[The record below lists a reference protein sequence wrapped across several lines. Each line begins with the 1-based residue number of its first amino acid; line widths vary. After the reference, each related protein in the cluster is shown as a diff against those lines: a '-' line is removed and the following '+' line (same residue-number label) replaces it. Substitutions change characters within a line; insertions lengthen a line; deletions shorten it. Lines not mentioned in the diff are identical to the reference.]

1 MEDPMTLEITHPT
14 SRPAE
19 IVDAAALRDLCDA
32 EIHLPGEP
40 GYDDARAPWAASVD
54 QRPAA
59 VAYPRSAEEVSALV
73 RAAAVLGLRV
83 APQSTGHN
91 AGPLAAQGLA
101 DVVLVRLGRLDEI
114 TVDAERRVVRA
125 GAGLVWEPVVE
136 AAAEA
141 GFTVLHGSSPD
152 VGIAGYS
159 LGGGS
164 GWYARKLG
172 LCTNN
177 LVAVELVD
185 AQGRILRADAEH
197 HPDLFWAV
205 RGGGGS
211 FGVVTA
217 LELRMFDF
225 ATTYGGMLFWDVAHT
240 EDVLRTWAAWA
251 VDAPDEVTTSF
262 RVLRVPPL
270 PEVPE
275 IVRGRDIVVIDGA
288 VLADDETARQI
299 LAPLRALEPEVDT
312 FGRVP
317 TRELIR
323 LHMDPEGPTPV
334 ASSTAILHSL
344 PESAIASVLEAV
356 GPGAD
361 TAIDLFELRQLGG
374 ALGRPHPGGG
384 ATSHFEGTFLTLAL
398 GIAMTPER
406 GARAH
411 EEAHALTDTLAPFA
425 NGRNYLNFAENPVD
439 VASFFS
445 QDAWRRLT
453 EVRATVD
460 PSGLFVGNHPVPG
473 AERESGS

>member
-1 MEDPMTLEITHPT
+1 MTIELVHGSAPSTPTTDP
-14 SRPAE
+14 S
-19 IVDAAALRDLCDA
+19 ALRDLCDV
-32 EIHLPGEP
+32 EIHLPGEA
-40 GYDDARAPWAASVD
+40 GYDDARAPWSAAVD

-59 VAYPRSAEEVSALV
+59 VAYPRSAEEVSAVV
-73 RAAAVLGLRV
+73 RAAAALGLRV

-91 AGPLAAQGLA
+91 AGPLAAQDLS
-101 DVVLVRLGRLDEI
+101 DVVLVRVGRLDEI
-114 TVDAERRVVRA
+114 VVDAERHVLRA

-136 AAAEA
+136 AAADA

-172 LCTNN
+172 LCANN

-185 AQGRILRADAEH
+185 ADGTIRRADAEH
-197 HPDLFWAV
+197 DADLFWAV

-217 LELRMFDF
+217 IELRMFDF
-225 ATTYGGMLFWDVAHT
+225 TTAYGGMLFWDVTHA
-240 EDVLRTWAAWA
+240 EDVLRTWSAWA
-251 VDAPDEVTTSF
+251 VDAPDEVTTAF
-262 RVLRVPPL
+262 RILRLPPL

-275 IVRGRDIVVIDGA
+275 IVRGRDLVVIDGA

-312 FGRVP
+312 FGRVD
-317 TRELIR
+317 TRELVR

-344 PESAIASVLEAV
+344 PEDAISTVLDAV
-356 GPGAD
+356 GPGVD
-361 TAIDLFELRQLGG
+361 TGLDLFELRQLGG

-384 ATSHFEGTFLTLAL
+384 ATSHFEGRFLVLAL
-398 GIAMTPER
+398 GMAMTPEM

-411 EEAHALTDTLAPFA
+411 AESHALTGALGPHA
-425 NGRNYLNFAENPVD
+425 NGRNYLNFAETPVD
-439 VASFFS
+439 VSSFYS
-445 QDAWRRLT
+445 PDALRRLT
-453 EVRATVD
+453 EVRAAVD
-460 PSGLFVGNHPVPG
+460 PLGRFVGNHPVPVGG
-473 AERESGS
+473 A